1 MSTVIWD
8 VDPKDWSQ
16 PGSGAIYSR
25 VVAGAHPGAI
35 IVMHDGGGPRGQT
48 VAALPRI
55 IAELQSRGYDLVTV
69 TKLLGERFRSAV
81 AG

>member
-1 MSTVIWD
+1 V
-8 VDPKDWSQ
+8 
-16 PGSGAIYSR
+16 SGAR
-25 VVAGAHPGAI
+25 PGAI
-35 IVMHDGGGPRGQT
+35 IIMHDGGGPRGQT

-55 IAELQSRGYDLVTV
+55 IATLQSRGYDLVTV